1 MGAQKHHLLLIDARL
16 PAGRSARLLTV
27 SWPEETANDQG
38 VTLI

>member
-16 PAGRSARLLTV
+16 PPGRSAGLLLV

-38 VTLI
+38 ITLI